1 MAYEESLSS
10 TGAGFAAYL
19 AVVDVEKSLEGRKD
33 EAGPAFVAMSVVVA
47 FAVPLAKA
55 FRTFRARTTDDIVR

>member
-10 TGAGFAAYL
+10 IGAGFAAYFAL
-19 AVVDVEKSLEGRKD
+19 VDVEKSLESRKD

-55 FRTFRARTTDDIVR
+55 FRTLRARTADDIVR

>member
-1 MAYEESLSS
+1 M
-10 TGAGFAAYL
+10 